1 MQNNNYK
8 IDTDPILSDSRE
20 NVVKNDTWE
29 FFFFW
34 GGGSFVRMTQDDYL

>member
-1 MQNNNYK
+1 MHNNNYK

-29 FFFFW
+29 LFFL
-34 GGGSFVRMTQDDYL
+34 GGDSFVRMTQDDYL